1 MNCYTIEFYKKI
13 YRALKNSYT
22 VYSTCVRALYFELE
36 LGRVDFAEKPK
47 NGTLLSNEA
56 NQQQLEPHMES
67 HAAFEPRPPGWE
79 AKSFTTAQPSL
90 PHNRLKG

>member
-22 VYSTCVRALYFELE
+22 VYSTCVRTLYFELE

-47 NGTLLSNEA
+47 K
-56 NQQQLEPHMES
+56 EPCSATTQTDNNSS
-67 HAAFEPRPPGWE
+67 HI
-79 AKSFTTAQPSL
+79 
-90 PHNRLKG
+90 